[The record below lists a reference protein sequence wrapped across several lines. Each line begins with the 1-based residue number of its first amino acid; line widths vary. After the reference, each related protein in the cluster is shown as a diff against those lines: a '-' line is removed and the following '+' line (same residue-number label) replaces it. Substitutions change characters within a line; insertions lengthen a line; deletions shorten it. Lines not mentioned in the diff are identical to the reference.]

1 MRWADGRELVDDAKA
16 NGYALGAFNVHNEET
31 AQAILRAAQE
41 AASPVFVQI
50 GRAVIEYLGLKK
62 AYEIIRSCAE
72 EVNGTGCI
80 HLDHSRTLDEVAEA
94 LKLGLGSIMY
104 DGAHLSL
111 EENIANARRV
121 VEVAHFMG
129 VAVEAELGQMPHARD
144 AADLRWEDY
153 YTDVDE
159 AARFVEETNVD
170 YLAIQVGAV
179 HGVSATSEPRLDLE
193 RIGAIAKK
201 TGIPLVLHGASGIP
215 DDMARQA
222 IAAGIAKL
230 NVDTDLRVAFR
241 EGMQAVWSEDDR
253 HLEDALAEGRSRMQ
267 AEAVRKMQVFGSAGR
282 TGEKLLAEG
291 AAGRRREL

>member
-1 MRWADGRELVDDAKA
+1 MRWADGRDLVNDAKA
-16 NGYALGAFNVHNEET
+16 NGYAVGAFNVHNEET
-31 AQAILRAAQE
+31 AQAIVRAAEE

-50 GRAVIEYLGLKK
+50 GRAVIAYLGIERS
-62 AYEIIRSCAE
+62 YRIIRSCAKG
-72 EVNGTGCI
+72 VDGTACI

-94 LKLGLGSIMY
+94 LRLGLGSIMY

-179 HGVSATSEPRLDLE
+179 HGVSATSEPRIDLD
-193 RIGAIAKK
+193 RIEAIAEK
-201 TGIPLVLHGASGIP
+201 TGIPLVLHGASGVP
-215 DDMARQA
+215 DDTARQA

-253 HLEDALAEGRSRMQ
+253 HLEDALAEGRARMQ

-282 TGEKLLAEG
+282 AGEELLAEG
-291 AAGRRREL
+291 AVGRRREV

>member
-1 MRWADGRELVDDAKA
+1 
-16 NGYALGAFNVHNEET
+16 
-31 AQAILRAAQE
+31 
-41 AASPVFVQI
+41 
-50 GRAVIEYLGLKK
+50 
-62 AYEIIRSCAE
+62 
-72 EVNGTGCI
+72 
-80 HLDHSRTLDEVAEA
+80 
-94 LKLGLGSIMY
+94 
-104 DGAHLSL
+104 
-111 EENIANARRV
+111 
-121 VEVAHFMG
+121 
-129 VAVEAELGQMPHARD
+129 
-144 AADLRWEDY
+144 
-153 YTDVDE
+153 
-159 AARFVEETNVD
+159 
-170 YLAIQVGAV
+170 
-179 HGVSATSEPRLDLE
+179 LE

>member
-1 MRWADGRELVDDAKA
+1 MNWTDGRDLVNDAKA
-16 NGYALGAFNVHNEET
+16 NGYAVGAFNVHNEET
-31 AQAILRAAQE
+31 AQAIVRAAAE

-50 GRAVIEYLGLKK
+50 GRAVIAYLGIKK
-62 AYEIIRSCAE
+62 SYEIIRSCAE
-72 EVNGTGCI
+72 GVDGTACI

-94 LKLGLGSIMY
+94 LRLGLGSIMY

-129 VAVEAELGQMPHARD
+129 VAVEAELGEMPHARD
-144 AADLRWEDY
+144 AAGLRWEDF
-153 YTDVDE
+153 YTNVDE
-159 AARFVEETNVD
+159 AARFVEETGVD

-179 HGVSATSEPRLDLE
+179 HGVSATSEPSLDLD
-193 RIGAIAKK
+193 RIEAIAEK

-241 EGMQAVWSEDDR
+241 EGMQSVWSEHDR
-253 HLEDALAEGRSRMQ
+253 HLEDALAEGRARMQ
-267 AEAVRKMQVFGSAGR
+267 AEAVRKMRVFGSAGR
-282 TGEKLLAEG
+282 TKEELLAGG
-291 AAGRRREL
+291 ATG

>member
-1 MRWADGRELVDDAKA
+1 MRWADGRDLVNDAKA
-16 NGYALGAFNVHNEET
+16 NGYAVGAFNVHNEET
-31 AQAILRAAQE
+31 AQAIVRAAEE

-50 GRAVIEYLGLKK
+50 GRAIIAYLGIKRSYK
-62 AYEIIRSCAE
+62 IIRSCAE
-72 EVNGTGCI
+72 GVDGTACI

-94 LKLGLGSIMY
+94 LRLGLGSIMY

-129 VAVEAELGQMPHARD
+129 VAVEAELGEMPHARD
-144 AADLRWEDY
+144 MANLRWEDY

-179 HGVSATSEPRLDLE
+179 HGVSAASEPRLDLE
-193 RIGAIAKK
+193 RIEAIAEK

-215 DDMARQA
+215 DEMARQA

-241 EGMQAVWSEDDR
+241 EGMQSVWSEHDR
-253 HLEDALAEGRSRMQ
+253 HLEDALAEGRARMQ
-267 AEAVRKMQVFGSAGR
+267 AEAVRKMRVFGSAGR
-282 TGEKLLAEG
+282 TKEELLAGG
-291 AAGRRREL
+291 ATG

>member
-1 MRWADGRELVDDAKA
+1 MRWADGRDLVNDAKA
-16 NGYALGAFNVHNEET
+16 NGYAVGAFNVHNEET
-31 AQAILRAAQE
+31 AQAIVRAAEE

-50 GRAVIEYLGLKK
+50 GRAVIAYLGIERSYK
-62 AYEIIRSCAE
+62 IIRSCAE
-72 EVNGTGCI
+72 GVDGTACI

-94 LKLGLGSIMY
+94 LRLGLGSIMY

-129 VAVEAELGQMPHARD
+129 VAVEAELGEMPHARD
-144 AADLRWEDY
+144 MANLRWEDF

-159 AARFVEETNVD
+159 AARFVEETGVD

-179 HGVSATSEPRLDLE
+179 HGVSAVSEPRLDLE
-193 RIGAIAKK
+193 RIEAIAEK

-215 DDMARQA
+215 DEMARQA

-241 EGMQAVWSEDDR
+241 EGMQSVWSEHDR
-253 HLEDALAEGRSRMQ
+253 HLEDALAEGRARMQ
-267 AEAVRKMQVFGSAGR
+267 AEAVRKMRVFGSAAR
-282 TGEKLLAEG
+282 TKEGLLAGG
-291 AAGRRREL
+291 ATG